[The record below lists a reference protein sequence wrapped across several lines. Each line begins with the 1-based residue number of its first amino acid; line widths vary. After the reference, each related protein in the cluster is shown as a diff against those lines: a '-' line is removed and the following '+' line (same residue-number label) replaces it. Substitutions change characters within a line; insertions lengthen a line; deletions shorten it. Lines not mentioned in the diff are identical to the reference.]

1 MDFELFEKRNWF
13 QLVRNRIIR
22 VSDGSVAK
30 QDFFSTLLLLG
41 VFSYMV
47 GGIKFLW
54 DNGINEFVNLMLSYL
69 LSIMFN
75 INSFVD
81 YFLGSVNELI
91 LYEPNVSLS
100 FSFSDLFNDIF
111 GLVVRFIFSVIPLFI
126 IYRLFSRESF
136 RNEIIKSISTIVI
149 SILVFEEYRFTIS
162 IGLITIV
169 ISATQFGNGS
179 LFRFVSN
186 LLLFMN
192 PFISNFRNGAPKQSP
207 NTIKVSL
214 WFISWLM
221 VSKIISILFG
231 LPIATSVLLVIV
243 LMVRFGLQFQLK
255 NPYLEILLKGIIYS
269 LVFSI
274 VLLTNNTTNEMISL
288 FTVSIAIY
296 FAVDRFFSLYKE
308 IEVLVKNDEINYYL
322 YFDSSLKILEQ
333 RFLPD
338 EFLFSVITDIDEKKL
353 YGQLIIRSEL
363 GMKDSFENLASLI
376 KKQREYKTY
385 ELLLISLEYKHQKI
399 VNEKLTITNF
409 IEQNLYNE
417 ILYDE
422 QVILP
427 IEFLVLYGS
436 ELKEQEEYQKASEYL
451 RFSEYYNSYKYIDSY
466 FHCVE
471 KINNE
476 IELERLNKKYYI
488 H

>member
-22 VSDGSVAK
+22 VSDGSVAR
-30 QDFFSTLLLLG
+30 QDFFSTLLLLC

-54 DNGINEFVNLMLSYL
+54 DNGINEFVNWMLSYL

-81 YFLGSVNELI
+81 YFLGNVNELT
-91 LYEPNVSLS
+91 LYEPNISLS

-111 GLVVRFIFSVIPLFI
+111 GLVVRFILPVIPLLI
-126 IYRLFSRESF
+126 IYRLFSKESF

-149 SILVFEEYRFTIS
+149 SILIFEEYRFIIS
-162 IGLITIV
+162 IGLITII

-186 LLLFMN
+186 LLLFMT
-192 PFISNFRNGAPKQSP
+192 PSISNLRNEVPKQNSS
-207 NTIKVSL
+207 TIKISL
-214 WFISWLM
+214 WLVSWLM
-221 VSKIISILFG
+221 VSKIISILFE

-255 NPYLEILLKGIIYS
+255 NPYLEILLKGIIYF
-269 LVFSI
+269 LVFII
-274 VLLTNNTTNEMISL
+274 VLLTNNTTSEMTSL

-308 IEVLVKNDEINYYL
+308 VEVLVKNDEINYYL
-322 YFDSSLKILEQ
+322 YFDNSLKILEQ

-363 GMKDSFENLASLI
+363 GMKDSFENLVSLI

-385 ELLLISLEYKHQKI
+385 ELLLISLEYKQQK
-399 VNEKLTITNF
+399 KQMKSL
-409 IEQNLYNE
+409 L
-417 ILYDE
+417 
-422 QVILP
+422 
-427 IEFLVLYGS
+427 
-436 ELKEQEEYQKASEYL
+436 
-451 RFSEYYNSYKYIDSY
+451 
-466 FHCVE
+466 
-471 KINNE
+471 
-476 IELERLNKKYYI
+476 
-488 H
+488 

>member
-214 WFISWLM
+214 W
-221 VSKIISILFG
+221 
-231 LPIATSVLLVIV
+231 
-243 LMVRFGLQFQLK
+243 
-255 NPYLEILLKGIIYS
+255 
-269 LVFSI
+269 
-274 VLLTNNTTNEMISL
+274 
-288 FTVSIAIY
+288 
-296 FAVDRFFSLYKE
+296 
-308 IEVLVKNDEINYYL
+308 
-322 YFDSSLKILEQ
+322 
-333 RFLPD
+333 
-338 EFLFSVITDIDEKKL
+338 
-353 YGQLIIRSEL
+353 
-363 GMKDSFENLASLI
+363 
-376 KKQREYKTY
+376 
-385 ELLLISLEYKHQKI
+385 LISYWFQK
-399 VNEKLTITNF
+399 
-409 IEQNLYNE
+409 
-417 ILYDE
+417 
-422 QVILP
+422 
-427 IEFLVLYGS
+427 
-436 ELKEQEEYQKASEYL
+436 
-451 RFSEYYNSYKYIDSY
+451 
-466 FHCVE
+466 
-471 KINNE
+471 
-476 IELERLNKKYYI
+476 
-488 H
+488 

>member
-1 MDFELFEKRNWF
+1 MNFGLFEKRNWF

-54 DNGINEFVNLMLSYL
+54 DNGINEFVNLILSYL

-126 IYRLFSRESF
+126 IDRLFSRESF

-214 WFISWLM
+214 WLISWLM

-376 KKQREYKTY
+376 KKQREYK
-385 ELLLISLEYKHQKI
+385 HQKI
-399 VNEKLTITNF
+399 VNEKLTIINF

>member
-409 IEQNLYNE
+409 RYCQ
-417 ILYDE
+417 
-422 QVILP
+422 
-427 IEFLVLYGS
+427 
-436 ELKEQEEYQKASEYL
+436 
-451 RFSEYYNSYKYIDSY
+451 
-466 FHCVE
+466 
-471 KINNE
+471 
-476 IELERLNKKYYI
+476 
-488 H
+488 